1 MPACVIQ
8 KAAVG
13 LHLRQHAGDG
23 ETLGHQVRQVAVHED
38 EEGLDL
44 ADVVG
49 ETRGERGHESKQDP
63 EQDAT
68 GRHHEEPGYSQ
79 KHISWFNDGQV
90 CQEGKHVV
98 KYLGGKRQRSGK

>member
-79 KHISWFNDGQV
+79 KHIS
-90 CQEGKHVV
+90 
-98 KYLGGKRQRSGK
+98 